1 MARSKPFSRAE
12 QKTALL
18 PKKLAAHDMSAVLA
32 CLKLGPAF
40 PQQQAVIELET
51 ALALYEA
58 EATYDKSAAGEKSA
72 PRKVATLGPLL
83 ETATKLRDGLMNV
96 PASLRMEL
104 TKEDGS
110 PVSDTEVM
118 RICDALQIAI
128 NRYKGAVG
136 TGRHPVSNALR
147 KTVFAL
153 LGIFTDRYA
162 GSSDERGAD
171 ERDFIH
177 RALAAAGIPHPDPDT
192 HSADF
197 SDLLKSARNS

>member
-12 QKTALL
+12 QTTALL

-40 PQQQAVIELET
+40 SQQQAVTELET

-58 EATYDKSAAGEKSA
+58 ETTYDKSAAGEKSA
-72 PRKVATLGPLL
+72 PRKVASLQPLL
-83 ETATKLRDGLMNV
+83 VTATKLRDGLMNV

-118 RICDALQIAI
+118 RICDALQMAI

-136 TGRHPVSNALR
+136 TGRHPVSSALQR
-147 KTVFAL
+147 TVFAL
-153 LGIFTDRYA
+153 LCVFTDRYA
-162 GSSDERGAD
+162 GPADEREAD
-171 ERDFIH
+171 ERDFVH
-177 RALAAAGIPHPDPDT
+177 RALTAAGIHHADPDT

-197 SDLLKSARNS
+197 SDLLKSARSS